1 MTANLAAALGR
12 ADWEQAARDRCE
24 QALAGLDTLRAAF
37 QMPAHGTDPDVV
49 HERLTQLRGAL
60 DQADTVMD
68 ELARFRGELR
78 RISRDK
84 ARAAD
89 EAYDAELD
97 RLAKRAV
104 TREYESIR
112 DREVQARVKVL
123 ELRQAANAA
132 QRLADVADEAWDRAK
147 SRYFTLKDLRREL
160 IVTLEY
166 FVPWERS
173 IERT

>member
-112 DREVQARVKVL
+112 DREVQARVKVSPQYKEARKAQ
-123 ELRQAANAA
+123 ELAGLVEEAEDAA
-132 QRLADVADEAWDRAK
+132 RRMFFGLRDIRAELLT
-147 SRYFTLKDLRREL
+147 TLDKYL
-160 IVTLEY
+160 
-166 FVPWERS
+166 PWRASMEF
-173 IERT
+173 